1 MNVCKCMSEL
11 GSLYGYE
18 QFIFYIQN
26 ARVELYYLLHWFY
39 TFVSNSYTFKKGTCF
54 SLSDAQWNFWMRL
67 FCTVK

>member
-26 ARVELYYLLHWFY
+26 ARVELYYLLH
-39 TFVSNSYTFKKGTCF
+39 
-54 SLSDAQWNFWMRL
+54 
-67 FCTVK
+67 